1 MRFSWFLAAVC
12 LFCGF
17 SAPAEELLNI
27 YRDTYAGRKTE
38 VRISSGRLLVVPTF
52 ENCSYYI
59 NRIPAERGKKCGIKV
74 FYRKKGARD
83 WTRVLDPVDME
94 RENAWRGSLMLLE
107 ENTPYEFKA
116 ELTGSPEKEIRG
128 TFTTRSSKFKVG
140 KTIVLT
146 KENFREK
153 LRHIESGSQGSYVR
167 YTAAPGFVLEGGNM
181 KLDGVIEADKA
192 RFVIF
197 DGLTVKANGMRHCI
211 KLTDCEDVAVLNCDL
226 SDFGRTDGFRDM
238 RQKGRW
244 TYRGKITGW
253 DGGIF
258 IGGGRRH
265 LVERCYI
272 HDPRSSSNS
281 WFYSHPTGPEAIF
294 IDRTRG
300 GTVIRY
306 NDLIGS
312 DAKRWNDAIESSGNG
327 AIDGGFGR
335 DSDIYGNH
343 FAFSNDDSIEIEG
356 GEMNIRVYYNL
367 FQGSYCGVSTG
378 CCRLGPS
385 YQFRNV
391 CYRLGDENN
400 RFGIPFKN
408 GMGNQGDGAVFFIN
422 NTVWSPGVRCSFGGF
437 HARPPVYN
445 PPLKAWSGNNI
456 VNSSGSAFPSE
467 WKRWNCQADND
478 LFFGASEALIAVSK
492 KFLGDWGQEKNAL
505 FADPG
510 FVDPAAGDLRLK
522 PDSPA
527 RNRAAAVPG
536 LKTTHLGAF
545 QPDGLEIPRRPFPVK
560 ASPAVLN
567 FDCKEPGKTL
577 TFTLEGTQ
585 SGFKGNFKV
594 LRNDDFFTVT
604 PGSGTLSGREKI
616 RFTVKLDPQKILMP
630 RICNGL
636 ALIRFADG
644 FSRAV
649 TVYAD
654 FREDP
659 ARKAESLRHAV
670 VIPAKWNGKGVFRS
684 KVKVPRDGCY
694 FLLAGG
700 NFNGFAPC
708 TVSVG
713 PVKSPKTARF
723 ITRTPGFAAVRNNHL
738 SAWYIF
744 LKKGEQ
750 ELTFSTPMKC
760 SVDEFYLT
768 GEPEWFLK

>member
-1 MRFSWFLAAVC
+1 MRSFSLTLLLCFVSFLAADEGKLV
-12 LFCGF
+12 
-17 SAPAEELLNI
+17 NI
-27 YRDTYAGRKTE
+27 YRDIYGGRKTE
-38 VRISSGRLLVVPTF
+38 VHISSGRLLLVPTF
-52 ENCSYYI
+52 ENCSYYV
-59 NRIPAERGKKCGIKV
+59 NRTPAERGKNCTLEV
-74 FYRKKGARD
+74 FYRKKGAKD
-83 WTRVLDPVDME
+83 WTKALDPVNME
-94 RENAWRGSLMLLE
+94 KENAWRGSLMLLE
-107 ENTPYEFKA
+107 ENTPYEFLGKVKGAAKA
-116 ELTGSPEKEIRG
+116 EIMGS
-128 TFTTRSSKFKVG
+128 FTTRSSKFNVAE
-140 KTIVLT
+140 TIVLDRKNFTGYLKVT
-146 KENFREK
+146 K
-153 LRHIESGSQGSYVR
+153 SGKPGAYVR
-167 YTAAPGFVLEGGNM
+167 YTSAPGFVLEAKKGGVTAIDAE
-181 KLDGVIEADKA
+181 KV

-197 DGLTVKANGMRHCI
+197 DGLTIKANASRHCI
-211 KLTDCEDVAVLNCDL
+211 RLTDCEDVVVSNCDL
-226 SDFGRTDGFRDM
+226 SGFGRTDGVRDM
-238 RQKGRW
+238 KQRGRW
-244 TYRGKITGW
+244 THRGKMTGW

-258 IGGGRRH
+258 IGGGKRH

-272 HDPRSSSNS
+272 HDPHSTSNS

-294 IDRTRG
+294 IDRSRG

-306 NDLIGS
+306 NDFIGS
-312 DAKRWNDAIESSGNG
+312 DAKRWNDAIETSGNG

-335 DSDIYGNH
+335 DADIYGNH
-343 FAFSNDDSIEIEG
+343 FAFSDDDSIEIEG

-391 CYRLGDENN
+391 FYRLGDENN

-422 NTVWSPGVRCSFGGF
+422 NTVWSPGVKCSFGGF
-437 HARPPVYN
+437 HSKPPVYN
-445 PPLKAWSGNNI
+445 PPLKAWSRNNI
-456 VNSSGSAFPSE
+456 VNSSGSALPSE

-478 LFFGASEALIAVSK
+478 LFYGASQEVISVSK
-492 KFLGDWGQEKNAL
+492 KFLADWGQEKNAL
-505 FADPG
+505 FAEPG
-510 FVDPAAGDLRLK
+510 FVDPASGDLRLK

-527 RNRAAAVPG
+527 RNRAVAVPG

-567 FDCKEPGKTL
+567 FDCREPGKTL
-577 TFTLEGTQ
+577 SFTLEGSQ
-585 SGFKGNFKV
+585 SGFKGSFKV

-604 PGSGTLSGREKI
+604 PESGTLTGREKI
-616 RFTVKLDPQKILMP
+616 RFTVKLDPEKILKP

-636 ALIRFADG
+636 ALIRFSDG

-670 VIPAKWNGKGVFRS
+670 VIPAKWNGKGTFRS
-684 KVKVPRDGCY
+684 KVRVPRDGCY
-694 FLLAGG
+694 FLLAKG
-700 NFNGFAPC
+700 NFHGFAPC
-708 TVSVG
+708 TVTVG
-713 PVKSPKTARF
+713 PVKSPKKARF
-723 ITRTPGFAAVRNNHL
+723 ITRDPGFAAVRNDHL

-750 ELTFSTPMKC
+750 NLTFSTVMKC

-768 GEPEWFLK
+768 REPEWFLK